1 MKATI
6 NRTIATALIGMLASV
21 LTGCASQTELPPQMT
36 QDLVT
41 MRDQLVQGKAQVQT
55 TCNAARDLTQR
66 PQAQIQPQV
75 DHLVKQIDALE
86 DLATNHRKNFASADE
101 RAQTYFSHWDQEMQ
115 GMSKSLAQQ
124 GEARRVQSQK
134 SFEELK
140 TRVGVLREQ
149 FRPFMGSLT
158 EVSKYLK
165 TDTTAAGV
173 KAVTPQIKSALDDE
187 NKIMQKADAVI
198 AQIDAMRGGK

>member
-1 MKATI
+1 MELQPRNQTETPMKTTI
-6 NRTIATALIGMLASV
+6 NRTFGAVLIALLASA

-75 DHLVKQIDALE
+75 EHLVKQIDSLE

-101 RAQTYFSHWDQEMQ
+101 
-115 GMSKSLAQQ
+115 
-124 GEARRVQSQK
+124 
-134 SFEELK
+134 
-140 TRVGVLREQ
+140 
-149 FRPFMGSLT
+149 
-158 EVSKYLK
+158 
-165 TDTTAAGV
+165 
-173 KAVTPQIKSALDDE
+173 
-187 NKIMQKADAVI
+187 
-198 AQIDAMRGGK
+198 